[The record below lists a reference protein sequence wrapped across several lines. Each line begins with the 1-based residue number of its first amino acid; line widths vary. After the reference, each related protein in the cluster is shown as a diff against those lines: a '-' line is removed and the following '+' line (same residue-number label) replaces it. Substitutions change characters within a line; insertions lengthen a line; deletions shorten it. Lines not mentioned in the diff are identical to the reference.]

1 MRSRTDAELTRLKT
15 EYRDGFASVKESINT
30 TNQLVNGKVKLV
42 KEELTREISKV
53 KKMVVLI

>member
-1 MRSRTDAELTRLKT
+1 MDSDLSRLKN

-42 KEELTREISKV
+42 KEELTREISNV